1 MKSLKRFFSA
11 TKSNGPNSIP
21 VRILKLICDDI
32 SVPISK
38 LINRS
43 FETGT
48 FLNLLKTSK
57 KSYLLYKNKG
67 SLLEVSNY
75 RPISLLSNIEKI
87 YEKVMNS
94 RVASFLDSQNLIYF
108 RQFGFRKSYSTLHTL
123 TVIV

>member
-11 TKSNGPNSIP
+11 TKSNSPNSIP

-75 RPISLLSNIEKI
+75 CPISLLSNIEKI

>member
-75 RPISLLSNIEKI
+75 CPISLLSNIEKI